1 MESMR
6 DYNNS
11 LMLYNIYVYKSYY
24 LNSRVILLYKTEN
37 TLSRIMEYHME
48 SDNMNDEL

>member
-11 LMLYNIYVYKSYY
+11 LMLCNIYVYKSYY
-24 LNSRVILLYKTEN
+24 LNYRVILLYKTKKKSSN
-37 TLSRIMEYHME
+37 IMEYYME